1 MGQSFGDPAK
11 CYQATKEDEVTVKK
25 ILIVATAALAA
36 FFIALPAAAQ
46 TNNEVY
52 EQHACGSVQNSLKAL
67 RQFFFS
73 RWQARSA
80 ELHDLARDTYIKH
93 HGIEDEGV
101 THVFIFQS
109 MYFKKLAIV
118 SVKQVGPEKVM
129 CIVKVDGRYHKEY
142 TPDEIHAILSQEQPI

>member
-1 MGQSFGDPAK
+1 MKFSLLLW
-11 CYQATKEDEVTVKK
+11 V
-25 ILIVATAALAA
+25 ALAA
-36 FFIALPAAAQ
+36 FFYASSPAAQ
-46 TNNEVY
+46 TSGEAY

-73 RWQARSA
+73 RWRARSA

-129 CIVKVDGRYHKEY
+129 CLVKIDGRYHKEY
-142 TPDEIHAILSQEQPI
+142 TPDEIHAILSNSESEV

>member
-1 MGQSFGDPAK
+1 MKQ
-11 CYQATKEDEVTVKK
+11 T
-25 ILIVATAALAA
+25 TAWVLGVALAA
-36 FFIALPAAAQ
+36 FFLCGSPAAQ

-129 CIVKVDGRYHKEY
+129 CLVKIDGRYHKEY
-142 TPDEIHAILSQEQPI
+142 TPDEIHAILSNSESEV